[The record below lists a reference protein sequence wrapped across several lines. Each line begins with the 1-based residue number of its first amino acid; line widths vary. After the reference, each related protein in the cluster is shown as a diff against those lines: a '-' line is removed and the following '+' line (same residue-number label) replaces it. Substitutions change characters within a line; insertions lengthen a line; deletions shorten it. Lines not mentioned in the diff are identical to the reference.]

1 MFNINNFNS
10 PVSVALQL
18 VPGLN
23 LGLSIVSHPFDVLV
37 GDGFFLFV
45 AGTVVLRAHMEDA
58 VGVDLEGD
66 LDLVHATGRGGDVC
80 VVEYE
85 NNNYI
90 LVFLGHGS
98 LALEHLD
105 GDGVLVVVGS
115 EEDLKLLF
123 GDDGITEDQVGHHAG
138 DGLNTEVAGVGVGNI
153 LFVLLKM

>member
-105 GDGVLVVVGS
+105 GDGVLVVGGS

-123 GDDGITEDQVGHHAG
+123 GDDGITEDQLGHDAG
-138 DGLNTEVAGVGVGNI
+138 DGRNTEGVGVD
-153 LFVLLKM
+153 V